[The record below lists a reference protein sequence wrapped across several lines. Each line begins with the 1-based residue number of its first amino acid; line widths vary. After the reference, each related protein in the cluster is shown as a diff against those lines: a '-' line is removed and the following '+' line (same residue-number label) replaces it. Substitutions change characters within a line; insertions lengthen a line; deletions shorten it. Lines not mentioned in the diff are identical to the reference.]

1 MVQRRSG
8 AALLLVALALAV
20 PPPARPAPQ
29 DPESVRKWQEDLGY
43 FRQKLIAVHPEP
55 FHSLSEGDLD
65 RMLTDLRADLP
76 RLTENQ
82 VIIRIS
88 KILAS
93 LGQGDGHSGLRLG
106 DARFGFH
113 IVPLGFY
120 WFTTEC
126 SSRRR
131 ARAVAIFELN
141 AEAFPGSWNVWDS
154 LGEALASAGRRDEAI
169 RCYERALELDPG
181 AGPRVRSGSSA
192 AC

>member
-1 MVQRRSG
+1 MVPRRSG
-8 AALLLVALALAV
+8 PALLLVALAFAI

-43 FRQKLIAVHPEP
+43 FRQKLVAVHPEP
-55 FHSLSEGDLD
+55 FHSLSETDLD

-120 WFTTEC
+120 WFTDGVLVK
-126 SSRRR
+126 
-131 ARAVAIFELN
+131 A
-141 AEAFPGSWNVWDS
+141 
-154 LGEALASAGRRDEAI
+154 
-169 RCYERALELDPG
+169 
-181 AGPRVRSGSSA
+181 AGPRGRNFRAQRGGISRLLERLGQSRRGSGQRGTPG
-192 AC
+192 